1 MLRFSDMQITLAW
14 LLQVF
19 SCQNHVRAVV
29 RMQDRLFV
37 CTTGAYSPAVY
48 HLDVTMDHTST
59 STCRLIVNV
68 AECSRMIVAAAAAAA
83 VVVVVVV
90 VDTLAGVMFFTG
102 VCLFVS
108 RITER
113 SYDKMFLKYWDGNL

>member
-1 MLRFSDMQITLAW
+1 
-14 LLQVF
+14 
-19 SCQNHVRAVV
+19 
-29 RMQDRLFV
+29 
-37 CTTGAYSPAVY
+37 
-48 HLDVTMDHTST
+48 
-59 STCRLIVNV
+59 
-68 AECSRMIVAAAAAAA
+68 MIAAAAA
-83 VVVVVVV
+83 VVVV